1 MIIKEFIKNNITKL
15 KEITDIPQKEIYIL
29 LGYIL
34 KKDFLW
40 LNINNDYLLTKE
52 EILELDKLIELRSSA
67 YPLEYITQK
76 VSFYSQE
83 FDIRQGVLI
92 PRPETELLVDKA
104 IEILANIDSPKVVEV
119 GVGSGI
125 ISILLAQ
132 KIDDIEI
139 TAVDINQE
147 ALSLAKQNAIKKG
160 VIDKIEFKQSDMFSK
175 LDDSSFDMLISN
187 PPYIANS
194 FDLPKNV
201 QYEPKEAL
209 FGGKSG
215 DEMIKSMIKECYDR
229 KIRYFCCEMGYDQK
243 EKLIKEFLMYNCKYD
258 FYQDYSGFDRGFVLE
273 FI

>member
-1 MIIKEFIKNNITKL
+1 MTIKEFIKNNITKL

-132 KIDDIEI
+132 KIAKIEI

-160 VIDKIEFKQSDMFSK
+160 VIDKIEFKQSD
-175 LDDSSFDMLISN
+175 
-187 PPYIANS
+187 S

-201 QYEPKEAL
+201 QYEPIEAL
-209 FGGKSG
+209 FGGQCG